1 MIILGWI
8 FSMKHLL
15 ERERIMDQVKK
26 DYERQY
32 INYLAKLGEV
42 ELIIKEHQDIKEE
55 LLARASQMKEIISN
69 ANQHEEAAKEVVEG
83 K

>member
-1 MIILGWI
+1 
-8 FSMKHLL
+8 
-15 ERERIMDQVKK
+15 MDQVKK

-42 ELIIKEHQDIKEE
+42 ELIIKEHLDIKEE
-55 LLARASQMKEIISN
+55 LLARTAQMKEIISN
-69 ANQHEEAAKEVVEG
+69 ATQHEAAEKEVVKE

>member
-1 MIILGWI
+1 
-8 FSMKHLL
+8 
-15 ERERIMDQVKK
+15 MDQVKK

-55 LLARASQMKEIISN
+55 LLARTAQMKEIISN
-69 ANQHEEAAKEVVEG
+69 ANQHEEAAKEVVKEE
-83 K
+83 

>member
-1 MIILGWI
+1 
-8 FSMKHLL
+8 MKHLL